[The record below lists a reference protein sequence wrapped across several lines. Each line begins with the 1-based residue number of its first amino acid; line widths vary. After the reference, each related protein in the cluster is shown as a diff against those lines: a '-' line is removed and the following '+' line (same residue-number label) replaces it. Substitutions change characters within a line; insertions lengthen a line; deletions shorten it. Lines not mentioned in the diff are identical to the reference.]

1 MICIPAL
8 CFAAGTDVKTGG
20 YVPHFDLKI
29 HEPKLEVVEMMHNGK
44 MKVKAPVADSRED
57 APKASPFSFD
67 NGIRRLPVGLAAAQ
81 QYKERL
87 DSIVGWMGN
96 GQYKY
101 TRQYFTYDA
110 DGNPVKRTNSYWNEG
125 TQQWDDEEFT
135 EYVCDEDGYVLSMMA
150 YSKVSGQRYDY
161 EYNDKKWGISQTYY
175 IYDGSVWTP
184 VQRGEYKYD
193 DRANI
198 TEEVISAWDAA
209 SESWTPVIKSIAE
222 YDEYNRMVMLEPYEW
237 NGSEWYGSGEKKR
250 YVWTE
255 DGTNQ
260 TLVASSLWMADTKSW
275 FEYCRYEKDF
285 NEHGSLTREEKKFYN
300 KDKGDWSGAYAW
312 DGAVCTNYKV
322 DLQYDEKN
330 REIYECAYS
339 GYTADGYTK
348 TADITFTWTD
358 NEDGSS
364 SVLIVSKLGYDT
376 GDVYVNGETTEEY
389 DAAGNKLREYI
400 KHVNDAVNRDL
411 QEYQE
416 YVWTY
421 DERGNQLSETSY
433 VPGANGLV
441 AYIKVEMTY
450 NDKNFKTEQFG
461 WNGQGTGR
469 DDWKQSNH
477 FTYGYDQDT
486 ILVSQMCYK
495 YKDGDWMVPSWGNED
510 VYDYNTPI
518 EDILL
523 WPGGNFYHKMTEQ
536 YSYSGNGSG
545 WDYTNQIYYYSA
557 MVPSSIGSINAGGG
571 DVQLHWQ
578 GDVLTVVADG
588 EVSVSI
594 YGIGGTKVLS
604 STEKSIDLSS
614 LPGGIYIVEAGG
626 QKAKIM
632 KR

>member
-1 MICIPAL
+1 M
-8 CFAAGTDVKTGG
+8 
-20 YVPHFDLKI
+20 
-29 HEPKLEVVEMMHNGK
+29 
-44 MKVKAPVADSRED
+44 
-57 APKASPFSFD
+57 
-67 NGIRRLPVGLAAAQ
+67 
-81 QYKERL
+81 
-87 DSIVGWMGN
+87 
-96 GQYKY
+96 
-101 TRQYFTYDA
+101 
-110 DGNPVKRTNSYWNEG
+110 
-125 TQQWDDEEFT
+125 
-135 EYVCDEDGYVLSMMA
+135 
-150 YSKVSGQRYDY
+150 
-161 EYNDKKWGISQTYY
+161 
-175 IYDGSVWTP
+175 
-184 VQRGEYKYD
+184 
-193 DRANI
+193 
-198 TEEVISAWDAA
+198 
-209 SESWTPVIKSIAE
+209 
-222 YDEYNRMVMLEPYEW
+222 
-237 NGSEWYGSGEKKR
+237 
-250 YVWTE
+250 
-255 DGTNQ
+255 
-260 TLVASSLWMADTKSW
+260 
-275 FEYCRYEKDF
+275 
-285 NEHGSLTREEKKFYN
+285 
-300 KDKGDWSGAYAW
+300 
-312 DGAVCTNYKV
+312 
-322 DLQYDEKN
+322 
-330 REIYECAYS
+330 
-339 GYTADGYTK
+339 
-348 TADITFTWTD
+348 
-358 NEDGSS
+358 
-364 SVLIVSKLGYDT
+364 LIVSKLGYDT
-376 GDVYVNGETTEEY
+376 GDVYVCDETTEEY

-400 KHVNDAVNRDL
+400 KHVNDAVSRDL

-523 WPGGNFYHKMTEQ
+523 WPGGNFYHNMTEQ

-588 EVSVSI
+588 EVTVSI